1 VRLVD
6 KYRDDGAVLNITG
19 NAGIHYN
26 SVVIAEAYDD
36 FIIVAPASG
45 AERAG
50 GAFRGDRANINISTI
65 TRLEVAGTE
74 QKLRAR
80 LKGL

>member
-1 VRLVD
+1 MRLVD
-6 KYRDDGAVLNITG
+6 KYRDDETVLNITG

-36 FIIVAPASG
+36 FIIVEPASG

-50 GAFRGDRANINISTI
+50 GAFRGDRANINIPTI